1 MTTYEDCTYTKHTL
15 VKFGAAFRVD
25 ELTLTDPGVVTATV
39 IAPDGTVTPYT
50 TADSEL
56 TSPVTLP
63 QNIADELNIGTG
75 ENTAGTGLALLAVI
89 LDTEGDYKIRIRG
102 TGNGADVAKEVLA
115 IVDKTP
121 FD

>member
-1 MTTYEDCTYTKHTL
+1 MTTYKDCTYSKHTL

-25 ELTLTDPGVVTATV
+25 ELTLTDPSTVTATV
-39 IAPDGTVTPYT
+39 IAPDGVVTVYAT
-50 TADSEL
+50 TDPEL

-63 QNIADELNIGTG
+63 QNIADDLTISAG

-89 LDTEGDYKIRIRG
+89 LDKEGDWKVRIRG
-102 TGNGADVAKEVLA
+102 TGNGADVTKEVLA
-115 IVDKTP
+115 IIEETP